1 VPALIARER
10 EALAEASDPELA
22 ASVERRVAA
31 IVELAKRVRASAPIL
46 NQATLLRVEAL
57 ERVAELV
64 DAGQTAGE
72 IAREGRPE
80 KRSGVRT
87 FSEFGITKQRLA
99 EARRL
104 RDANAAHWFASQ
116 IARSPDEAIT
126 ISHAI
131 RRAERVA
138 RNREAAARR
147 DRARRAAR
155 QRANSAR
162 QSDRWN
168 VVEADVYSW
177 RPTGVDAIVT
187 DPPYIQ
193 EDTIDLYAA
202 LGRFAVD
209 VLPPGGLCATMVSTG
224 LLGDA
229 LRVLEDAGL
238 SFFWEI
244 VWQFDN
250 GRDFTPVYSHRVY
263 DRYKPV
269 LVMSNGPARADRE
282 WFHDLIRV
290 KDQEK
295 DFHDWQQT
303 LGGMRELVLRLTR
316 PGMLV
321 CDPFAGSA
329 TTGVACLL
337 TDRRFLGGD
346 IDPEAVTV
354 AMGRLAYDIPS

>member
-1 VPALIARER
+1 
-10 EALAEASDPELA
+10 
-22 ASVERRVAA
+22 
-31 IVELAKRVRASAPIL
+31 
-46 NQATLLRVEAL
+46 
-57 ERVAELV
+57 
-64 DAGQTAGE
+64 
-72 IAREGRPE
+72 
-80 KRSGVRT
+80 
-87 FSEFGITKQRLA
+87 
-99 EARRL
+99 
-104 RDANAAHWFASQ
+104 
-116 IARSPDEAIT
+116 
-126 ISHAI
+126 
-131 RRAERVA
+131 
-138 RNREAAARR
+138 
-147 DRARRAAR
+147 
-155 QRANSAR
+155 
-162 QSDRWN
+162 
-168 VVEADVYSW
+168 
-177 RPTGVDAIVT
+177 
-187 DPPYIQ
+187 
-193 EDTIDLYAA
+193 
-202 LGRFAVD
+202 
-209 VLPPGGLCATMVSTG
+209 
-224 LLGDA
+224 
-229 LRVLEDAGL
+229 VLEDAGL